1 METLEPNRERG
12 RVKKEQRR
20 SWAKALIRPQT
31 LKMIIAFGRWTL
43 RILQLVDTIIKVFR
57 H

>member
-20 SWAKALIRPQT
+20 NWAKALIRPQT

-43 RILQLVDTIIKVFR
+43 CVLQLVDTIIKVFR
-57 H
+57 Q